1 MEKYDLVQYHV
12 QSSIRA
18 AIAEFSGNKN
28 EAERL
33 RAQGSLR
40 LVIMSEEELW
50 ELATIL
56 SHQPSRPAE
65 IVYDEIQT
73 VIEEQIKTAYKWVN
87 SLTIRPFGAIS
98 KN

>member
-18 AIAEFSGNKN
+18 AIAEFSGDND
-28 EAERL
+28 EARRL

-40 LVIMSEEELW
+40 LVIMSEDELW
-50 ELATIL
+50 ELSTIL
-56 SHQPSRPAE
+56 SHYPSRPAE
-65 IVYDEIQT
+65 LVYDEIQT
-73 VIEEQIKTAYKWVN
+73 VIEEQIKTAYKWIS